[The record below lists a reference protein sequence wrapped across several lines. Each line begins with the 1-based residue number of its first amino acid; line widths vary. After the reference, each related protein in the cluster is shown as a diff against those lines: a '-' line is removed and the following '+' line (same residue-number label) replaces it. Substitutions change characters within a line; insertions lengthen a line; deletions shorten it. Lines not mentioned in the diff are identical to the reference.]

1 MALNAWKEQEGSR
14 VCLHLRPSQR
24 HLNSA
29 SAQQKLAGSAGVLYG
44 TPVEL
49 TIVEDDNPAM
59 RTPLGGGRLF
69 MKRSSRRRA
78 KPLSRIITFQT
89 LRRFFDA
96 DLDEE
101 SIRPI

>member
-1 MALNAWKEQEGSR
+1 M
-14 VCLHLRPSQR
+14 
-24 HLNSA
+24 
-29 SAQQKLAGSAGVLYG
+29 YG

-59 RTPLGGGRLF
+59 RTPLEWRQAI

-101 SIRPI
+101 SIRPHLNASLTGIQYL